1 MLLVFL
7 FSPVRKGER
16 MYKIHLVILVNP
28 KNLLRDTKNLA
39 NFWKGYI
46 SQCAGQK
53 VISVITEKISD
64 DEFN

>member
-1 MLLVFL
+1 
-7 FSPVRKGER
+7 

-28 KNLLRDTKNLA
+28 KNLLRDTENLA